1 MSIAAI
7 LVGVFL
13 IGAGVAAYLGRW
25 RRWAFARPVFSYA
38 IGFGVLYVG
47 IGMVIFGVLTVF
59 GDAVPRGVER
69 VAAVV
74 VLALIAIMLLS
85 LFWFPSFLTPRWFRT
100 ERAAQRG
107 ARGTKGAPP
116 SA

>member
-7 LVGVFL
+7 LVGVFP

-47 IGMVIFGVLTVF
+47 VGMVIFGVLT
-59 GDAVPRGVER
+59 
-69 VAAVV
+69 
-74 VLALIAIMLLS
+74 S
-85 LFWFPSFLTPRWFRT
+85 RWFRT

-107 ARGTKGAPP
+107 ARGTKGAPT